1 MPRILLAVAA
11 TCCALQPHSA
21 LHAKAPLRVTTA
33 AELISETDAEAL
45 ADVVA
50 AALETDAAI
59 ALRLNRGHTDAIFKR
74 VSGRVVELK
83 NTRLLQLTYKRR
95 GACDLQRNHA
105 FLGDDGAEG
114 TDGDLLPPKRWS
126 ARKAVAHALVGGA
139 HAKATVGATRYD
151 LTKGSLTSTSC
162 APAKKTASHDRAK
175 KRVVSDDFLVKLNV
189 TNGEGRARPGMERK
203 RKQILRFAELLDHT
217 LAKTDLYTADSIR
230 LVDEGCG
237 KGYLTF
243 AAHELLKKK
252 SQAALDVVG
261 VERRRELVDACNWAC
276 RDDAGLSF
284 MAGDIAP
291 QGKVDVVV
299 ALHACDTATDDA
311 LHAAVLG
318 GARAIVAA
326 PCCHKQLRPQLE
338 RHRKGSE
345 ADPALQAILQH
356 GILADRHAEAVTDAM
371 RCLALECVGYEARM
385 VEWAPLDHTAKNT
398 MLVATRSDSDT
409 DAEAR
414 LRALAA
420 FHGVTRQRLCGLL
433 GLVLPG
439 ADEAAAAAP
448 RGRMPRE

>member
-1 MPRILLAVAA
+1 M
-11 TCCALQPHSA
+11 
-21 LHAKAPLRVTTA
+21 
-33 AELISETDAEAL
+33 
-45 ADVVA
+45 
-50 AALETDAAI
+50 
-59 ALRLNRGHTDAIFKR
+59 
-74 VSGRVVELK
+74 SGRVVELK
-83 NTRLLQLTYKRR
+83 NKRLLQLTYKRR

-105 FLGDDGAEG
+105 LTGDDGAEG

-151 LTKGSLTSTSC
+151 LTKGSLTSASC
-162 APAKKTASHDRAK
+162 APAKKTASHDRTK
-175 KRVVSDDFLVKLNV
+175 KARRERRLLGKAQRHQWRGQGPAGHGAQAQADSEVRRAFRSYALQDGFVFIKGHPFGGRGLRQGLPDLR
-189 TNGEGRARPGMERK
+189 RART
-203 RKQILRFAELLDHT
+203 AEEEKSGG
-217 LAKTDLYTADSIR
+217 AGR
-230 LVDEGCG
+230 RRRR
-237 KGYLTF
+237 
-243 AAHELLKKK
+243 AA
-252 SQAALDVVG
+252 
-261 VERRRELVDACNWAC
+261 RELVAACNWAC

-398 MLVATRSDSDT
+398 MLVATRSDVVPT
-409 DAEAR
+409 TRR
-414 LRALAA
+414 LRGRSRRSTAWRGSGCVRCWSWNCPAA
-420 FHGVTRQRLCGLL
+420 TRRRR
-433 GLVLPG
+433 
-439 ADEAAAAAP
+439 
-448 RGRMPRE
+448 RGGGCAE

>member
-1 MPRILLAVAA
+1 MPRLLLVAA
-11 TCCALQPHSA
+11 TCCALLPHSA
-21 LHAKAPLRVTTA
+21 LHAKAPRRATATA
-33 AELISETDAEAL
+33 AELISETEAEAL

-50 AALETDAAI
+50 AALETDAVI
-59 ALRLNRGHTDAIFKR
+59 DLRVNRGDSDARFKR

-83 NTRLLQLTYKRR
+83 NKRLLQLTYKRR

-105 FLGDDGAEG
+105 FQGDDGAEG
-114 TDGDLLPPKRWS
+114 TDGDLLPPKKWS
-126 ARKAVAHALVGGA
+126 ARKAVKHALTGGA

-151 LTKGSLTSTSC
+151 LTKGSLTSASC
-162 APAKKTASHDRAK
+162 APAKKTASHDRTK
-175 KRVVSDDFLVKLNV
+175 KRVVSDDFLVALNV
-189 TNGEGRARPGMERK
+189 TNGEGKARPGMERK

-217 LAKTDLYTADSIR
+217 LSKTDLYDSDSIR

-252 SQAALDVVG
+252 SNAMLDVVG

-276 RDDAGLSF
+276 RDDPGLSF

-291 QGKVDVVV
+291 QGAVDVVV

-311 LHAAVLG
+311 LYAAVRG

-338 RHRKGSE
+338 KHRKNE
-345 ADPALQAILQH
+345 ADVALQAILRH
-356 GILADRHAEAVTDAM
+356 GVLADRHAEAVTDTM

-398 MLVATRSDSDT
+398 MLVATRSDAGT
-409 DAEAR
+409 DDAAAQ
-414 LRALAA
+414 LKALAE
-420 FHGVTRQRLCGLL
+420 FHGVRKQRLCALL
-433 GLVLPG
+433 DLELPG
-439 ADEAAAAAP
+439 AADDDAPAP
-448 RGRMPRE
+448 RGRMPQE